1 MSVLCAAMGLM
12 HLRRNALDSRTAGLA
27 LARTIGRSGLRP
39 PTLQTI
45 AEEAK
50 AGTSTLHRWFGGTQG
65 MLPHAT
71 AAFAD
76 MFWTRIADRVNTTGW
91 AGFLPAT
98 EDDLFF
104 LRAWLGFEELGR
116 SDDGVGQAVG
126 ELWHDARFW
135 FRSVLGR
142 ELTDFESAG
151 VEAILRGLWDGLC
164 AAEPLDAGLA
174 HRLWGSTHTSLVE
187 IRSDAAAA

>member
-1 MSVLCAAMGLM
+1 MGVM
-12 HLRRNALDSRTAGLA
+12 HLRRNAFDSQTAGLA

-50 AGTSTLHRWFGGTQG
+50 TGVSTLHRWFGGTQG

-76 MFWTRIADRVNTTGW
+76 MFWTRIADRVNATGW
-91 AGFLPAT
+91 AGFLPAN

-104 LRAWLGFEELGR
+104 LRAWLGFEDLAR
-116 SDDGVGQAVG
+116 YDDGVGQAVG

-142 ELTDFESAG
+142 ELTEFELAG
-151 VEAILRGLWDGLC
+151 VEAILRGLWDALS
-164 AAEPLDAGLA
+164 AAEPLDADLA
-174 HRLWGSTHTSLVE
+174 HRVWDAAYRFLAELPGN
-187 IRSDAAAA
+187 AAAA

>member
-1 MSVLCAAMGLM
+1 MDVM
-12 HLRRNALDSRTAGLA
+12 HLRRNAFDSQTAGLA
-27 LARTIGRSGLRP
+27 LARTIGRGGLRP

-45 AEEAK
+45 AEEANT
-50 AGTSTLHRWFGGTQG
+50 GVSTLHRWFGGTQG
-65 MLPHAT
+65 MLPHAA

-76 MFWTRIADRVNTTGW
+76 MFWTRVADRVNATGW
-91 AGFLPAT
+91 AGFLPEN

-104 LRAWLGFEELGR
+104 LRAWLGFEELAR

-142 ELTDFESAG
+142 ELTDFEMAG

-164 AAEPLDAGLA
+164 AAEPLDTGLA
-174 HRLWGSTHTSLVE
+174 HRLWDAAYTSLAE
-187 IRSDAAAA
+187 LSSDAAAA

>member
-1 MSVLCAAMGLM
+1 MGVM
-12 HLRRNALDSRTAGLA
+12 HLRRNAFDSQTAGLA
-27 LARTIGRSGLRP
+27 LARTIGRGGLRP

-45 AEEAK
+45 AEEANT
-50 AGTSTLHRWFGGTQG
+50 GVSTLHRWFGGTQG
-65 MLPHAT
+65 MLPHAA

-76 MFWTRIADRVNTTGW
+76 TFWTRVADRVNATGW
-91 AGFLPAT
+91 AGFLPEN

-104 LRAWLGFEELGR
+104 LRAWLGFEELAR
-116 SDDGVGQAVG
+116 SDDGVGQAAG
-126 ELWHDARFW
+126 ELWRDARFW

-142 ELTDFESAG
+142 ELTDFEMAG

-174 HRLWGSTHTSLVE
+174 HRLWDAAYTSLAE
-187 IRSDAAAA
+187 LPSDAAAA

>member
-1 MSVLCAAMGLM
+1 MGVM
-12 HLRRNALDSRTAGLA
+12 HLRRNAFDSQTAGLA

-50 AGTSTLHRWFGGTQG
+50 TGVSTLHRWFGGTQG

-76 MFWTRIADRVNTTGW
+76 MFWTRIADRVNGTGW
-91 AGFLPAT
+91 AGFLPAS

-104 LRAWLGFEELGR
+104 LRAWLGFEELAR

-142 ELTDFESAG
+142 ELTDFEAAG
-151 VEAILRGLWDGLC
+151 VEVILRGLWDGLC
-164 AAEPLDAGLA
+164 AADPIDSDLA
-174 HRLWGSTHTSLVE
+174 HRLWEAVYASLAE
-187 IRSDAAAA
+187 FPSNAAAA